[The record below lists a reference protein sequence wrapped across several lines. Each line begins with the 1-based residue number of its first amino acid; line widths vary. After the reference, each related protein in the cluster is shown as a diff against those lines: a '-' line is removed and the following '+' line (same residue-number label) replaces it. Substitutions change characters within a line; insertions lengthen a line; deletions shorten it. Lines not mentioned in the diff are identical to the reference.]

1 MVRGSGWHER
11 RKAMSRVFRGIGAS
25 LSRREFVRLG
35 SAGLAGAAL
44 LGVAG
49 CGSEESTAAARYG
62 PTKGWIAA
70 LMGNDDAVVHVVLL
84 GDSIFDNAAYVAGA
98 PDVVRQV
105 RQRLPQGS
113 KATLAAVDGST
124 IGDVRGQLRGVPAD
138 ATHLVLSVGG
148 NDALGRSDFLATP
161 ARSTAEALSGL
172 ADIGDEFERAYL
184 AMLADVLARR
194 LPTAICTVYYPRF
207 PDAALQK
214 VAVAALTMF
223 NDCIV
228 RAAFAHGLPL
238 LDLRLI
244 CSEET
249 DYANSI
255 EPSAR
260 GGEKIA
266 RAIVEYVESDPL
278 EGRTEV
284 FT

>member
-1 MVRGSGWHER
+1 MVRGGGWHER
-11 RKAMSRVFRGIGAS
+11 RKAMSRIFRGIGAS

-35 SAGLAGAAL
+35 SAGLAGAVL

-98 PDVVRQV
+98 TDVVRQV

-124 IGDVRGQLRGVPAD
+124 IGDVRGQLRGVSAD

-228 RAAFAHGLPL
+228 RAAFTHGLPL